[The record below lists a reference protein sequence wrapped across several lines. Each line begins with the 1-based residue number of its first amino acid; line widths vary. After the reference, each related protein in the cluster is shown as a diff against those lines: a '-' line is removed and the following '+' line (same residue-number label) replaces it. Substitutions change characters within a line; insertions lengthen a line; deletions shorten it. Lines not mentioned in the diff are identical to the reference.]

1 MLVLIG
7 TIWGIVTLLG
17 IGYGILSPIRE
28 RKRIQK
34 MYKCF

>member
-1 MLVLIG
+1 MLAIIG

-17 IGYGILSPIRE
+17 IGYGILSPIQE

-34 MYKCF
+34 MYKDF